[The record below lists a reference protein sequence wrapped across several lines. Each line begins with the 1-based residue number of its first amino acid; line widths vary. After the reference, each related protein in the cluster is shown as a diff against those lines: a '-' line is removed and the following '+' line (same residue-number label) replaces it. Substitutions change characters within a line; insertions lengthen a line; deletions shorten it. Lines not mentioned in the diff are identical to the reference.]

1 MPELERYEISLV
13 LLFYNEEENVLR
25 VVNELRAVLTGAG
38 FNFNLVLVDNGSRD
52 RTPEL
57 IRRLAGDDPR
67 LTPVT
72 VTDNLGFGWGVIS
85 GLAAAEGAWVGYMG
99 GDGQVEPDEVVR
111 LLELTGSGFDLIKVR
126 RRERQDGF
134 VRSWISNVYVMM
146 TCLVFG
152 LPFYDVNA
160 TPRIFRREWLE
171 KFRLASKDWFLDA
184 ELLIKAHLLG
194 LSVRE
199 VPIVFR
205 KREGGSSNVNL
216 ATIFEFLVNIAR
228 FRFGKELREWKRE
241 NLSRS

>member
-1 MPELERYEISLV
+1 MAGQSRDGASLV
-13 LLFYNEEENVLR
+13 LLFFNEEENVTR
-25 VVNELRAVLTGAG
+25 VVEELSSTLDEAG
-38 FNFNLVLVDNGSRD
+38 CEFSLVLVDNGSRD

-57 IRRLAGDDPR
+57 IRRLAERDPR
-67 LTPVT
+67 LKTVT
-72 VTDNLGFGWGVIS
+72 VEENLGFGWGALR
-85 GLAAAEGAWVGYMG
+85 GLEAADGAWVGYMG
-99 GDGQVEPDEVVR
+99 GDGQVPPAEVLR
-111 LLELTGSGFDLIKVR
+111 LLQLTGSGYDLIKVR

-134 VRSWISNVYVMM
+134 VRAWISNVYVMLV
-146 TCLVFG
+146 CLAFG

-160 TPRIFRREWLE
+160 TPRIFRREWLD
-171 KFRLASKDWFLDA
+171 KFRLASRDWFLDA

-194 LSVRE
+194 LTVRE

-216 ATIFEFLVNIAR
+216 GTIFEFLKNIAR